1 MAIWSI
7 VRPFGIHILWPFGIF
22 HYYMVYFSSLGMA
35 YQEKSGSPASKADP
49 ALTSGY
55 LFAAPR
61 CQSENGFFLKTFV
74 KLWPPL
80 LLS

>member
-1 MAIWSI
+1 
-7 VRPFGIHILWPFGIF
+7 VHFYRFGTL
-22 HYYMVYFSSLGMA
+22 